1 MNVREFQRFI
11 LKWYRTHNRDDL
23 PWRYTKKRPVS
34 AYHILVSEIM
44 LQQTRIAR
52 VLQKFPEFTARFP
65 AIHDLARAS
74 VRDVLEAWQGMG
86 YNRRGV
92 YLKQCAER
100 IVSDYNGQ
108 IPSDTPL
115 LRTLPGIG
123 PYTAGAIACF
133 GFNKPTVFLDTNIRK
148 VFIHSFIPKKDK
160 GRKVSDKEILPIAE
174 RVLYRRDPRKWGYA
188 LMDYGA
194 IELSG
199 KNNLLSRA
207 KSYHKQS
214 KFEGSSRYYR
224 SRIVKYLLKHH
235 FASQAQLQ
243 AISPADITPL
253 LASLCKD
260 GIIDNSEKGI
270 YRIIESRQF

>member
-1 MNVREFQRFI
+1 MEIGEFQRFI
-11 LKWYRTHNRDDL
+11 LHWYRKHNRDDL

-44 LQQTRIAR
+44 LQQTQIAR

-65 AIHDLARAS
+65 TIHDLARAS

-115 LRTLPGIG
+115 LRALPGIG

-133 GFNKPTVFLDTNIRK
+133 GFNKPTVFLDTNMRK

-160 GRKVSDKEILPIAE
+160 GRKISDKEILPIAKK
-174 RVLYRRDPRKWGYA
+174 VLYRRDPRKWGYA

-194 IELSG
+194 LELSG
-199 KNNLLSRA
+199 KPELTSRA
-207 KSYHKQS
+207 KAYTRQS
-214 KFEGSSRYYR
+214 KFEGSIRYYR
-224 SRIVKYLLKHH
+224 SQIVKHLLKHH
-235 FASQAQLQ
+235 VASQAQLQ
-243 AISPADITPL
+243 TLSPLDIIPL
-253 LASLCKD
+253 LTSLCRD
-260 GIIDNSEKGI
+260 GLIEKAEKRTYKI
-270 YRIIESRQF
+270 M